1 MTLLY
6 TSPRFLDHRTG
17 EHPECATRLEYVT
30 ARLERDD
37 LVERCTRPT
46 WQAVGDRALC
56 AVHDSAMIIGLEEMA
71 KAGGGLVDSDTV
83 VARESVDVAKF
94 AAGAVCDAVS
104 RVIAGEDSRALCL
117 VRPPGHHALRK
128 TAMGFCLFNNIA
140 VAARA
145 ALDAGLHRVLVI
157 DWDVH
162 HGNGTQAIFYDEPRV
177 GFFSA
182 HRWPFYPGTGTAD
195 ETGTGRGLGT
205 TRNLPITFG
214 TPRSTYQDLVLR
226 DLEDFAGRMKPEL
239 VLVSAGFDAHHSDP
253 VGSLGLEAEDFEWLT
268 QAAVDIANTH
278 AGGRLVSALEG
289 GYNPPALAACV
300 ATHLEVLLQK

>member
-30 ARLERDD
+30 ARLEKDG
-37 LVERCTRPT
+37 LVERCTQPT
-46 WQAVGDRALC
+46 WQAVGDRALS
-56 AVHDSAMIIGLEEMA
+56 AVHDSTMIIGLEQMA
-71 KAGGGLVDSDTV
+71 KGGGGLVDADTV

-94 AAGAVCDAVS
+94 AAGAVCDAVQ

-117 VRPPGHHALRK
+117 VRPPGHHALRE

-140 VAARA
+140 VATRA

-205 TRNLPITFG
+205 TRNLPVTFG

-226 DLEDFAGRMKPEL
+226 DLNDFAARMKPEL

-289 GYNPPALAACV
+289 GYNPPILAECI